1 MQQKNLDQQEHI
13 IKLINESIELNKQII
28 NRLSNSP
35 DAHNTKEIEKHKAEI
50 KELESKLADKRQD
63 YRRTEVF
70 LSMTKYAR
78 EQIKKAY
85 EKEKITL

>member
-1 MQQKNLDQQEHI
+1 MNQ
-13 IKLINESIELNKQII
+13 LN
-28 NRLSNSP
+28 SNSP